1 MDNSQK
7 RILVAEDEASLNEML
22 VMVLEDEEYQVDSAI
37 NGKEAWDLL
46 NKNKYDIL
54 ATDLYMPQ
62 MNGIDL
68 IKKCQQSFPAI
79 KILLLCGGGKELEAT
94 HKNPYIKFDN
104 EDIKINMFMKKPYS
118 LSELLSVV
126 EELLAE

>member
-7 RILVAEDEASLNEML
+7 KILVAEDDAALNEML
-22 VMVLEDEEYQVDSAI
+22 VMVLKDEEYQVDFAL
-37 NGKEAWDLL
+37 NGQEAWDLI
-46 NKNKYDIL
+46 NNNEYDLL
-54 ATDLYMPQ
+54 ATDLFMPQ

-68 IKKCQQSFPAI
+68 IKKCQQSYPKI

-94 HKNPYIKFDN
+94 HKNPYIKFNN
-104 EDIKINMFMKKPYS
+104 EEIKTHMFMRKPYN

-126 EELLAE
+126 EDLLAE